1 MSQLVSY
8 ALGTFVALFPITNP
22 VGAVPIFY
30 SLTAN
35 VSESQRLQQA
45 KKVALN
51 ASAIMAFFFVTG
63 QAILDFWGI
72 SLGVLQIAGG
82 LLIARTAWTFAETHR
97 HQTTDRFSEAASQK
111 DIALIPM
118 AIPLISGPGA
128 IGLVIGLAA
137 EDPQWSNYL
146 GGLLGI
152 ALLGITLYLCL
163 TWGELVVKVFG
174 KRGIR
179 VLTQVLSFFI
189 LAISIQLLA
198 DGILTLLQESG
209 LLINQSI

>member
-8 ALGTFVALFPITNP
+8 AFGTFVALFPITNP

-35 VSESQRLQQA
+35 ASKGQRLRQA
-45 KKVALN
+45 RQVALN
-51 ASAIMAFFFVTG
+51 ASAIMAFFFITG

-82 LLIARTAWTFAETHR
+82 LLIARTAWTFAETY
-97 HQTTDRFSEAASQK
+97 QNQSETSNVNATPSK

-128 IGLVIGLAA
+128 IGIVIGLAA
-137 EDPQWSNYL
+137 QAPQWSNYL

-152 ALLGITLYLCL
+152 VMLGITLYLCL
-163 TWGELVVKVFG
+163 AWGELLVKIFG
-174 KRGIR
+174 KGGIR
-179 VLTQVLSFFI
+179 VLSQVIGFFI
-189 LAISIQLLA
+189 LAISIQILA
-198 DGILTLLQESG
+198 NGIFTLLQELG
-209 LLINQSI
+209 V

>member
-1 MSQLVSY
+1 MYQLVSY
-8 ALGTFVALFPITNP
+8 ALGTFIALFPITNP
-22 VGAVPIFY
+22 IGAVPIFY

-35 VSESQRLQQA
+35 ASKHQRLRQA

-51 ASAIMAFFFVTG
+51 ASSIIAFFFVTG

-82 LLIARTAWTFAETHR
+82 LLIARTAWTFAETHQ
-97 HQTTDRFSEAASQK
+97 HQTVKNDPELAQQK

-118 AIPLISGPGA
+118 AVPLISGPGA

-163 TWGELVVKVFG
+163 TWGELLVKVFG
-174 KRGIR
+174 KGGIR
-179 VLTQVLSFFI
+179 VLTQVLGFFI

-198 DGILTLLQESG
+198 DGILTLLQQSG
-209 LLINQSI
+209 LR

>member
-1 MSQLVSY
+1 MYQLVSY
-8 ALGTFVALFPITNP
+8 ALGTFIALFPITNP
-22 VGAVPIFY
+22 IGAVPIFY

-35 VSESQRLQQA
+35 VSRGQRLRQA

-51 ASAIMAFFFVTG
+51 ASIIMAFFFLTG

-72 SLGVLQIAGG
+72 SFGVLQIAGG
-82 LLIARTAWTFAETHR
+82 LLIARTAWTFAESYQP
-97 HQTTDRFSEAASQK
+97 QTVNNSSESTQPK

-118 AIPLISGPGA
+118 AVPLISGPGA

-137 EDPQWSNYL
+137 ENPQWSNYL

-152 ALLGITLYLCL
+152 ALLGITLYFCL
-163 TWGELVVKVFG
+163 TWGELMVKVFG
-174 KRGIR
+174 QAGIR
-179 VLTQVLSFFI
+179 FLTQVLGFFI

-198 DGILTLLQESG
+198 DGVFALLQESG
-209 LLINQSI
+209 LS

>member
-1 MSQLVSY
+1 MYQLVSY
-8 ALGTFVALFPITNP
+8 ALGTFIALFPITNP

-35 VSESQRLQQA
+35 VSRGQRLRQA

-51 ASAIMAFFFVTG
+51 ASAIMAFFFLTG

-82 LLIARTAWTFAETHR
+82 LLIARTAWTFAESYQP
-97 HQTTDRFSEAASQK
+97 QTVDNSSESTQPK

-118 AIPLISGPGA
+118 AVPLISGPGA

-137 EDPQWSNYL
+137 ENPQWSNYL

-152 ALLGITLYLCL
+152 ALLGITLYFCL
-163 TWGELVVKVFG
+163 TWGELMVKVFG
-174 KRGIR
+174 QAGIR
-179 VLTQVLSFFI
+179 FLTQVLGFFI

-198 DGILTLLQESG
+198 DGVFALLQESG
-209 LLINQSI
+209 LS

>member
-22 VGAVPIFY
+22 IGVVPIFY

-35 VSESQRLQQA
+35 ATRGQRLRQA

-51 ASAIMAFFFVTG
+51 ASTIMAFFFLTG

-82 LLIARTAWTFAETHR
+82 LLIARTAWTFAESYQP
-97 HQTTDRFSEAASQK
+97 QTNHNSSESTQLK

-137 EDPQWSNYL
+137 EEPQWSNYL

-152 ALLGITLYLCL
+152 ALLGITLYFCL
-163 TWGELVVKVFG
+163 AWGQLLVKVFG
-174 KRGIR
+174 QAGIR
-179 VLTQVLSFFI
+179 VLTQVLGFFI

-198 DGILTLLQESG
+198 DGILALLQESG
-209 LLINQSI
+209 LS